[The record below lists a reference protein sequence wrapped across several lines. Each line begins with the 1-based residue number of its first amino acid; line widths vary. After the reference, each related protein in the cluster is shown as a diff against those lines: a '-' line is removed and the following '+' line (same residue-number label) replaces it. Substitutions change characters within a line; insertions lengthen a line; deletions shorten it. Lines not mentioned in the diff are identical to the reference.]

1 MAETLESSNTRSRYD
16 HYTRPY
22 DHIMRIDTT
31 LSNTAARLFDAAEMN
46 VGRDH
51 QPRDVG
57 TEHLLKA
64 ASSINKL
71 HDEAVCAWAHGA
83 FKDLS
88 VTERLKT
95 GTDLLQAAKNTLSEF
110 ETYINKTPGEYGFRH
125 SGAFKV
131 VAAQH
136 ARLDGVLEEHR
147 ERQQLEKASANIPP
161 ELQMSDAAQFP
172 IALAAIAANARP
184 AQVDSGTYQGTVLGV
199 TDSLVLQQIT
209 SRTAILHQKQ
219 SLSVAPE
226 AGQNA
231 SIVYSNGVGTV
242 KARTPAVRESGLGR

>member
-1 MAETLESSNTRSRYD
+1 MEETLAMANTRSGYD
-16 HYTRPY
+16 HYTHPY
-22 DHIMRIDTT
+22 DHMIRIDTT
-31 LSNTAARLFDAAEMN
+31 LGNTAARLFDAVDMN

-51 QPRDVG
+51 QPRDMG

-71 HDEAVCAWAHGA
+71 HAEAVRAWGQGG

-95 GTDLLQAAKNTLSEF
+95 GTDLLQSAKDILSER
-110 ETYINKTPGEYGFRH
+110 EAYINKTPGEYGLRH
-125 SGAFKV
+125 LRAFKV
-131 VAAQH
+131 ISAQH
-136 ARLDGVLEEHR
+136 PRLDTVLEEHR
-147 ERQQLEKASANIPP
+147 ERQQIEAKASATIPT
-161 ELQMSDAAQFP
+161 EVQTSDAARFP
-172 IALAAIAANARP
+172 IALAANARP
-184 AQVDSGTYQGTVLGV
+184 AQVGSGTYQGTVLGV

-242 KARTPAVRESGLGR
+242 KARIPAVCESGLGR